1 MLRFAMNLR
10 KISQTARCTLLT
22 VVSLSWSGYA
32 QGADIE
38 RRTTMVC
45 VVDQSKG
52 FTALEGRSVGEA
64 AQSATRS
71 RFGQWLFSNN
81 QDYGSDKIRFL
92 WIPETS
98 TGPSLKVHTSR
109 THHVLVEVRSQG
121 RDSIVAVSS
130 ASDPLSVVGWLFSIN
145 FKLERIT
152 AAMVQSNAAGLQS
165 QAVQLSCNFEDKTPQ
180 AIPPAMGNSIG

>member
-1 MLRFAMNLR
+1 
-10 KISQTARCTLLT
+10 
-22 VVSLSWSGYA
+22 
-32 QGADIE
+32 
-38 RRTTMVC
+38 MVC
-45 VVDQSKG
+45 VFDQIESLSSVEHSKAEDAASRG
-52 FTALEGRSVGEA
+52 KAGEI
-64 AQSATRS
+64 RS

-145 FKLERIT
+145 FKLERIM

-165 QAVQLSCNFEDKTPQ
+165 QAVHLSCNFTDKAPE
-180 AIPPAMGNSIG
+180 ASPPTMGNSIG